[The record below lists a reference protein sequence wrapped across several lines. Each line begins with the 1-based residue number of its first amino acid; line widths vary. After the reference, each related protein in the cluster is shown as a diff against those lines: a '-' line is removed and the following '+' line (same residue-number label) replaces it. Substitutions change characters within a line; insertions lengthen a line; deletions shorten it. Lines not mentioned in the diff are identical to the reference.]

1 MNKSNVRS
9 NYKVKKLMIPMKL
22 DMKLDK
28 VSTSNVEESIVV
40 C

>member
-22 DMKLDK
+22 DK